1 MADTIKLLAAKRE
14 EFGKGASRRARRAGK
29 VPAVLYGHGTDPEH
43 LLLEAHAT
51 MLALRNANALL
62 ELENAEGTRN
72 ELALPKDIQ
81 VHPVSREI
89 EHVDLIIVKRG
100 EKVEVEIPVHI
111 VGEAAPGTLVSPEI
125 TTLLL
130 EADALK
136 LPEFVEVSIEG
147 REAGEHV
154 HASDAV
160 LPKGATLVS
169 DPETMVVNV
178 SAEISE
184 AQLEAELESDAVEG
198 DVVAATQEDEGPSET
213 AGKE

>member
-14 EFGKGASRRARRAGK
+14 EFGKGASRRDRRAGK
-29 VPAVLYGHGTDPEH
+29 IPAVLYGHGTEPEH
-43 LLLEAHAT
+43 LLLEGHAT

-72 ELALPKDIQ
+72 ELALPKDVQ

-100 EKVEVEIPVHI
+100 EKVEVEIPVHV
-111 VGEAAPGTLVSPEI
+111 VGEAAPGTLVSHEA

-136 LPEFVEVSIEG
+136 LPEHVEVSIEG

-154 HASDAV
+154 YAADVV
-160 LPKGATLVS
+160 LPKGTTLAG
-169 DPETMVVNV
+169 DPELLVVNV

-198 DVVAATQEDEGPSET
+198 DAVPASQEDEGPAEP
-213 AGKE
+213 ADKE